1 MLFKEPNEAA
11 SALDPAT
18 NSKPLARI
26 ATARELD
33 FDMAKILKI
42 STTDMPN
49 AGTGYRF
56 FLSAPPRWS
65 ANTLRLTMRR
75 GRLPAIPTRRVGCA
89 VKIWLSS
96 WRLVLIPATAPAPKV
111 GLGMKNAF

>member
-18 NSKPLARI
+18 NSPKPLARI
-26 ATARELD
+26 ATARKLD

-56 FLSAPPRWS
+56 LFVGAPEMVGKHVTFDDETGQATGYSNPPRRMCS
-65 ANTLRLTMRR
+65 
-75 GRLPAIPTRRVGCA
+75 
-89 VKIWLSS
+89 
-96 WRLVLIPATAPAPKV
+96 
-111 GLGMKNAF
+111 